1 MRPHKVLTFVA
12 FLLSLSCSAVSAAAL
27 TFTWDPAG
35 ANPSLGGTSFTADS
49 MTLTNYLFGVVQ
61 TNGLTPEH
69 LIQPITSFQRNGSSV
84 AVAGLGTTFGLYFDI
99 NALFSTVG
107 GGPHFDSLDVRLMAD
122 RNADNGTVSST
133 LTGVSFSNA
142 AGVANDFQLAHGTL
156 VAATVA
162 LDPATGIR
170 HAHFLDTFVPESNQ
184 AGFFVT
190 PAAGVPVLLQI
201 DLTTPPDTF
210 QAIPQPDGTTIQL
223 VNNGAGTAVLV
234 PESGSLSLLVG
245 GIALVAL
252 ARWRHTGRSR
262 KRIPSQRGEAVRA
275 EPA

>member
-1 MRPHKVLTFVA
+1 MRPRKVLTFVA

-69 LIQPITSFQRNGSSV
+69 LIQPITSFQRNGSPV

-107 GGPHFDSLDVRLMAD
+107 GPHFESLDVRLMAD

-133 LTGVSFSNA
+133 LAGVSFSNA

-156 VAATVA
+156 VAAMVA

-170 HAHFLDTFVPESNQ
+170 HAHFLDTFVPEPNQ

-190 PAAGVPVLLQI
+190 PGAGVPLLLQI

-210 QAIPQPDGTTIQL
+210 QSIPQPDGTTIQL

-234 PESGSLSLLVG
+234 PEPGSFGLFAG
-245 GIALVAL
+245 GIALLVL
-252 ARWRHTGRSR
+252 ARYRHTGRGR
-262 KRIPSQRGEAVRA
+262 KRIPSQSGEAAGA
-275 EPA
+275 ESA